1 VSSPEDRPLS
11 PYDRRTTVIARTVT
25 RLVVPVILMTAVAL
39 LFQGHNLPG
48 GGFIGGVLTV
58 AALVLV
64 YVIFGV
70 EYLVDTVGAIGP
82 RLVGLYRAV
91 FAFGLAV
98 ALVSGLVP
106 LALGGEFLI
115 QAVFF
120 LHHLPLYGELEVAT
134 ALAFDL
140 GVYLTVVGALLVVVA
155 EVGYE

>member
-1 VSSPEDRPLS
+1 VSSPKDRPYS

-48 GGFIGGVLTV
+48 GGFISGVLTV
-58 AALVLV
+58 AALVLI

-82 RLVGLYRAV
+82 RLVGVYRAV
-91 FAFGLAV
+91 FAFELAV

-106 LALGGEFLI
+106 FLLGGEFLT

-134 ALAFDL
+134 ALAFDF